1 MAETITAS
9 VAAGVI
15 MLIIGA
21 LLGRLT
27 IKTKTQEDV
36 KGMGW
41 GLEETRKKLDEHI
54 EKSEERNALILD
66 SLLAIMLTLKKGSAN
81 GEIDGALK
89 KLNDYNIKQGSR
101 N

>member
-27 IKTKTQEDV
+27 INTKTQEDV
-36 KGMGW
+36 EGMGR